1 MEWFSVILISSAFS
15 SVPELDSRRRIP
27 LASSWH
33 NDSLTKVSRKRFQ
46 NHRKLIQTHPFKDDS
61 SSKSVIFVHKISKLA
76 ILSRNFEYFPN
87 WVEQLESYD
96 GKSTGSDPGASYRK
110 LKKQNFCWN
119 HDYIEKKPLKPML
132 KKYQG
137 RNRFVKLW
145 CSNQNSKTWT
155 FAIKKIHKLEFLERN
170 SRKKR
175 YFWAFLM
182 NFSPT
187 QSKISKKCAKYFKNN
202 VFCGFG
208 GSEY

>member
-1 MEWFSVILISSAFS
+1 MIIFIIFTNSDIDVLFSISNSRSGLFFKIHSKYYPRKKFTKFEFRELMEWFSVILISSAFS

-46 NHRKLIQTHPFKDDS
+46 NHRKLIQTHPNIQVQNRWFLFKND
-61 SSKSVIFVHKISKLA
+61 SKSTIFNQKFLKFWI
-76 ILSRNFEYFPN
+76 FWN

-137 RNRFVKLW
+137 RNRFVEL
-145 CSNQNSKTWT
+145 
-155 FAIKKIHKLEFLERN
+155 
-170 SRKKR
+170 
-175 YFWAFLM
+175 
-182 NFSPT
+182 
-187 QSKISKKCAKYFKNN
+187 
-202 VFCGFG
+202 
-208 GSEY
+208 